1 MKISRLRAP
10 HGCRWGHAPFFLR
23 SHLCSFLWQVHNSVW
38 TKLWRECLKT
48 EHFLNLFILF
58 IIIIIFFLLHLRY
71 LLHYICVVSHGT
83 QREWKGKKFNTIIFC
98 IKLFFPYCV
107 LLFLVFICLTHN
119 SFMFQYTVN
128 RRIIWPYRFIA
139 YIRSSHWSWIEVI

>member
-1 MKISRLRAP
+1 MQRRMFSVSSLFKPSAAIDLVCGSIHLQILHPRFLDIISCWFSSWL
-10 HGCRWGHAPFFLR
+10 
-23 SHLCSFLWQVHNSVW
+23 
-38 TKLWRECLKT
+38 
-48 EHFLNLFILF
+48 LFLF